1 MGPFF
6 VAQVDPKDP
15 WDRRLHSYL
24 KSIDPGPKIIH
35 LMDRDLILIPV
46 QLIRG
51 STQNLLNETKY
62 WWWFFPTKW
71 MINSRPPHLL
81 NEFYIFPQRFISW
94 IFVGDF
100 FPETKTKT
108 KKTIRFQKPSK
119 PRPLVTSPRVELSS
133 WHFLEEQFV
142 ALPRPPSLSRGFEK
156 FYKVHPGIPERRA
169 GKRITHKWWAFST
182 FKIFCHSEGIS
193 WRCRGCHAN
202 AVKSHIFFAFWD
214 ESKSLIWVLVGFN
227 LSENMLV
234 NLDIFLK
241 EGWKFQKYLS
251 CHHLASISSIL

>member
-1 MGPFF
+1 MSFTSSPSDSSLGF
-6 VAQVDPKDP
+6 
-15 WDRRLHSYL
+15 
-24 KSIDPGPKIIH
+24 
-35 LMDRDLILIPV
+35 
-46 QLIRG
+46 
-51 STQNLLNETKY
+51 LLGI
-62 WWWFFPTKW
+62 FFPKQK
-71 MINSRPPHLL
+71 PK
-81 NEFYIFPQRFISW
+81 
-94 IFVGDF
+94 
-100 FPETKTKT
+100 KT
-108 KKTIRFQKPSK
+108 KTIRFQKPSK

-202 AVKSHIFFAFWD
+202 AVQSHIFFAFWD

-227 LSENMLV
+227 PSEKYARQIGHLPQRGVKIPKIFELPPPSFYFIHTLREDSFLSHR
-234 NLDIFLK
+234 FLT
-241 EGWKFQKYLS
+241 
-251 CHHLASISSIL
+251 